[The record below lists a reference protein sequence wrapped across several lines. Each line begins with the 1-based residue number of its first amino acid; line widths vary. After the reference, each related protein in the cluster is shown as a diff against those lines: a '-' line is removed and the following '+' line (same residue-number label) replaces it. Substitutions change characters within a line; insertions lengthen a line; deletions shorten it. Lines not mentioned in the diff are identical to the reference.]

1 MNAVRLR
8 VPWRDLVALS
18 PWETLW
24 EVTLSLPWLGAS
36 LCAYHRASSAAAH
49 GNHQLGG
56 TYILRWLFVGA
67 ALSFFFFLTGL
78 RQSHNAQHASLG
90 IGRIAHD
97 SLLFVLSVAML
108 TSMHAIRV
116 THLHH
121 HKHCLDDV
129 DEEAIHATWPLWKV
143 VLWGPYLIV
152 RLHFAGFRLG
162 KARDRRFIAAEVGS
176 LLLAISIVFFFRIPM
191 LMWHIAAMIF
201 GECLTG
207 FFAVWI
213 VHRDCSAD
221 GQIARTQRGWLKN
234 VVSYSMFYHLEH
246 HLWPAVPTCHLRRL
260 AERLDEVAPEF
271 RTKQVLG

>member
-1 MNAVRLR
+1 MDAVRFR

-18 PWETLW
+18 AW
-24 EVTLSLPWLGAS
+24 EVAWEMSLSVPWLAAS
-36 LCAYHRASSAAAH
+36 LWAYRQASANAH
-49 GNHQLGG
+49 AHLQGALAPVFH
-56 TYILRWLFVGA
+56 WLIVGA

-78 RQSHNAQHASLG
+78 RQSHHAQHASLG

-97 SLLFVLSVAML
+97 CLLFVLSVAML

-121 HKHCLDDV
+121 HRHCLDSE
-129 DEEAIHATWPLWKV
+129 DEEAIHASWPLWKV

-152 RLHFAGFRLG
+152 RLHRAGWRLG
-162 KARDRRFIAAEVGS
+162 RARDRRFIAAEVGS
-176 LLLAISIVFFFRIPM
+176 LVIALSLVFWFRIPM
-191 LMWHIAAMIF
+191 LMWHIAAMVF

-213 VHRDCSAD
+213 VHRGCHAD

-234 VVSYSMFYHLEH
+234 LVSYSMFFHLEH
-246 HLWPAVPTCHLRRL
+246 HLWPAVPTCHLHRL
-260 AERLDEVAPEF
+260 AERLDEIAPDYPA
-271 RTKQVLG
+271 KQVIG